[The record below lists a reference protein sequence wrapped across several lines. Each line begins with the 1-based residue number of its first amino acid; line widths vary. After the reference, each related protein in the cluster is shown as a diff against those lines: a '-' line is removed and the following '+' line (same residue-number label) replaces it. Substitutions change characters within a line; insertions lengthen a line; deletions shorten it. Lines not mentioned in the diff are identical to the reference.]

1 MFETEVTRVIR
12 NAPALAPIPKRQP
25 IGDDFFPVTA
35 VAAGGDAMDVAEER
49 EPVDVVSKMWSF

>member
-1 MFETEVTRVIR
+1 MIR

-25 IGDDFFPVTA
+25 IGDDFFPITV
-35 VAAGGDAMDVAEER
+35 VAAGGDAMDVGEER

>member
-25 IGDDFFPVTA
+25 IGDDFFPIARVE
-35 VAAGGDAMDVAEER
+35 AGGDAMEVGDER